1 MANYLGQGALI
12 MDHPELISSPFYHA
26 GPLWARWPLIILA
39 TMATSKF
46 ILKKHSLFYTSSRS
60 F

>member
-12 MDHPELISSPFYHA
+12 MDHPELISSPFYNA

-46 ILKKHSLFYTSSRS
+46 ILKKHTFLYI
-60 F
+60 